1 MKNNTNRLFLKIT
14 LLFLLI
20 GVFSYGQQ
28 LPQYTQW
35 ASHQFAINPAH
46 AGIKPCLDAHSL
58 FRTQWQ
64 GFEGAPKSGF
74 LTLAVPINAKVKH
87 WLSARYGVGAK
98 IELDNIGP
106 FTTNRLNFSYAAHFN
121 FSLDTRLSLGLYGG
135 FVQFGYNSQNS
146 TTIDPDPSVLKS
158 NSFITPDATFGAWW
172 NGKNYYVGA
181 VLQNLVTSKWEE
193 IGSYSQFRI
202 HTLLNGGYRYSL
214 NKEVTFLPGFIM
226 RIPPKG
232 PFSVDLNFLF
242 DYQNKIALGVGYRN
256 TDAMLLLLNLKI
268 INQLSIQY
276 SFDLVLSPLRKGT
289 INSHEISLT
298 YSTCKSKNSKTTA
311 CSLFE

>member
-158 NSFITPDATFGAWW
+158 NSFITPDATFG
-172 NGKNYYVGA
+172 
-181 VLQNLVTSKWEE
+181 
-193 IGSYSQFRI
+193 
-202 HTLLNGGYRYSL
+202 YRYSL